1 MERPCRHL
9 SNFHW
14 RPTSCGRRSTPGPSV
29 CQAANSAS
37 SISTFG
43 QTHEPEL
50 ERAILDEV
58 GSYGRQL
65 GRLGDALEVL
75 LRHANLDDLSD
86 AEQGTLDILM
96 GQLAEIRAI
105 KQQQRAE
112 ARGSL
117 VVRNASSQS
126 QPSPLMPGLA

>member
-1 MERPCRHL
+1 
-9 SNFHW
+9 
-14 RPTSCGRRSTPGPSV
+14 
-29 CQAANSAS
+29 
-37 SISTFG
+37 
-43 QTHEPEL
+43 
-50 ERAILDEV
+50 
-58 GSYGRQL
+58 
-65 GRLGDALEVL
+65 
-75 LRHANLDDLSD
+75 
-86 AEQGTLDILM
+86 M